1 MEWTIWFF
9 YNCLFAIGYFLILPR
24 FLLRMWRRGGY
35 LPSFSQ
41 RFGIYD
47 KSVAEKLSAM
57 PARFLIHA
65 VSVGEI
71 QIATRFMA
79 ELRARR
85 PGTAF
90 VLTTTT
96 STAHALAAK
105 TMNPDDILLYF
116 PVDFPFIVRRALRQI
131 NPAGLILVES
141 ELWPNMVRQ
150 MAARKGKIM
159 LLNGRIS
166 NRSFRRYAL
175 VRPLVRRVLAYFDL
189 LCAQSSEDGR
199 RLIDLGADPA
209 RVKASGSAKYDIA
222 DSSFKADESF
232 TGKLQSLGFTAPNE
246 VLVGGS
252 TWPGEETVLLE
263 IFTGLCGR
271 YPGLRLVLVPRHAE
285 RRKQVM
291 EEIRRSNLDF
301 MLWSECR
308 ESAPMITDKKEAK
321 VLLVDTTGELK
332 AFYSV
337 ATIVFIGK
345 SLTARGGQNPIEAA
359 VFSKPIITGPHMENF
374 SGVMADFLESEA
386 IVQVN
391 DRRALEETLFNL
403 LGDENKRKLLG
414 ERARQVVLKKSGA
427 LRASVV
433 FFANCISS
441 RSETDLPSG
450 KKQPL

>member
-1 MEWTIWFF
+1 M
-9 YNCLFAIGYFLILPR
+9 
-24 FLLRMWRRGGY
+24 
-35 LPSFSQ
+35 PSFSQ

-47 KSVAEKLSAM
+47 KSVAEKLSAT
-57 PARFLIHA
+57 PGRFLIHA

-71 QIATRFMA
+71 QVAARFMA

-141 ELWPNMVRQ
+141 ELWPNLVRQ
-150 MAARKGKIM
+150 VAARKIKIM

-166 NRSFRRYAL
+166 NRSFRRYTL
-175 VRPLVRRVLAYFDL
+175 VRPLVRRVLAYFDI
-189 LCAQSSEDGR
+189 LCAQSSEDSR
-199 RLIDLGADPA
+199 RLIELGADPA
-209 RVKASGSAKYDIA
+209 RVKATGSAKYDIA
-222 DSSFKADESF
+222 GSSFEADERF
-232 TGKLQSLGFTAPNE
+232 TGRLQALGFTAPNE

-252 TWPGEETVLLE
+252 TWPGEETALLE
-263 IFTGLCGR
+263 IFTKLHR
-271 YPGLRLVLVPRHAE
+271 QYPGLRLVLVPRHAE

-291 EEIRRSNLDF
+291 EEIRRNNLDF

-308 ESAPMITDKKEAK
+308 ESTPMITNKKETK
-321 VLLVDTTGELK
+321 VLLVDTTGELR
-332 AFYSV
+332 AFYSA

-359 VFSKPIITGPHMENF
+359 VFSKPIVTGPHMENF
-374 SGVMADFLESEA
+374 SGVVADFLESEA

-391 DRRALEETLFNL
+391 DKRALEETLFNL
-403 LGDENKRKLLG
+403 LGHENDRNLLG
-414 ERARQVVLKKSGA
+414 GRARQVVLKKSGA
-427 LRASVV
+427 LHASIS
-433 FFANCISS
+433 FFTNCLPVH
-441 RSETDLPSG
+441 SETDLPPASI
-450 KKQPL
+450 